1 MARTSMIL
9 RTAGAAMFLF
19 AMHLSL
25 HAADA
30 AWEIKGTY
38 PAPPPVD
45 AAKLAKAPRTGT
57 PRNIILLIG
66 DGMGQG
72 ALTLA
77 SLYAYGAPGKLTLDQ
92 FPVCGLART
101 ASANST
107 VTDSAASGTALAGGY
122 KTNNGMIGKTPDKV
136 SRKSFAVLARESGRS
151 IGIMT
156 TDALTGAT
164 PAAFLAHADHRSQA
178 EKIAADLSA
187 AGSMILIGS
196 DPKPFLPKKDGG
208 RRADN
213 RNLLAELQKAGYRE
227 AATPE
232 ALKQLPANI
241 PAYGFV
247 PDWSNTTLLSR
258 FASAAFEKLNANP
271 KGFFLMIEGHY
282 PDKGGHGNNPDYSV
296 NGVLMNNFLA
306 KAALDFALQHP
317 DTLVVVTA
325 DHETGGISAAPNK
338 ANPRKPHIHYMT
350 KNHTGAPVGIY
361 AFGPGADRFNAVI
374 ENTDIPKTFADFW
387 RIKLDLPEKEIPPK
401 R

>member
-1 MARTSMIL
+1 MIFKFAIW
-9 RTAGAAMFLF
+9 RTATAILLF
-19 AMHLSL
+19 TVFPSL
-25 HAADA
+25 HAANA
-30 AWEIKGTY
+30 PWKINGTY
-38 PAPPPVD
+38 PVPQPVD
-45 AAKLAKAPRTGT
+45 AARLAAIPGTGT
-57 PRNIILLIG
+57 PRNIIFIIG
-66 DGMGQG
+66 DGMGHG

-77 SLYAYGAPGKLTLDQ
+77 SLYAYGSPGKLTLDQ

-101 ASANST
+101 ASANNK

-187 AGSMILIGS
+187 AKSMILIGS
-196 DPKPFLPKKDGG
+196 DPKPFLPKQEGG
-208 RRADN
+208 KRTDN
-213 RNLLAELQKAGYRE
+213 RNLLAELKNAGYRE
-227 AATPE
+227 VGTPE
-232 ALKQLPANI
+232 ALKQTPADT
-241 PAYGFV
+241 PVYGFISN
-247 PDWSNTTLLSR
+247 WNNTTLLSR

-271 KGFFLMIEGHY
+271 KGFFLMIEGHF
-282 PDKGGHGNNPDYSV
+282 PDKGGHGNDPDLSV

-306 KAALDFALQHP
+306 KAALDFALKHP
-317 DTLVVVTA
+317 DTLVLVTA
-325 DHETGGISAAPNK
+325 DHETGGISVAPNK

-350 KNHTGAPVGIY
+350 NNHTGAPVGVF

-374 ENTDIPKTFADFW
+374 ENTDIPKTFAEFW
-387 RIKLDLPEKEIPPK
+387 RIKLDLPEKEIPAK

>member
-1 MARTSMIL
+1 MKFTFTIP
-9 RTAGAAMFLF
+9 RTAAVLLLTAALPV
-19 AMHLSL
+19 L
-25 HAADA
+25 HAANA
-30 AWEIKGTY
+30 PWEIKGTY
-38 PAPPPVD
+38 PAPPRVD
-45 AAKLAKAPRTGT
+45 AAKLAAFPRTGT

-77 SLYAYGAPGKLTLDQ
+77 SLYAHGAPGKLTLNQ

-101 ASANST
+101 ASANNK

-136 SRKSFAVLARESGRS
+136 SRKSFAALARESGRS

-164 PAAFLAHADHRSQA
+164 PAAFLAHADHRNQA

-187 AGSMILIGS
+187 AKSMILIGS
-196 DPKPFLPKKDGG
+196 DPKPFLPKKEGG
-208 RRADN
+208 RRTDS

-227 AATPE
+227 TATPE
-232 ALKQLPANI
+232 ALKQVPADV
-241 PAYGFV
+241 PVYGFI
-247 PDWSNTTLLSR
+247 PDWNNTTLLSR

-271 KGFFLMIEGHY
+271 KGFFLMVEGHY
-282 PDKGGHGNNPDYSV
+282 PDKGGHGNNPDQSV
-296 NGVLMNNFLA
+296 NGVLMNDFLA
-306 KAALDFALQHP
+306 KAALDFAMKHP

-325 DHETGGISAAPNK
+325 DHETGGLCVAPNK

-350 KNHTGAPVGIY
+350 GNHTGEPVDIY
-361 AFGPGADRFNAVI
+361 AFGPGADRFNAVL

-387 RIKLDLPEKEIPPK
+387 RIKLDLPEKEIPAK

>member
-196 DPKPFLPKKDGG
+196 VSPEKGRRTQSRQPQSSRRTPKSRISGG
-208 RRADN
+208 RHPRSLETTS
-213 RNLLAELQKAGYRE
+213 RKHPRLRLCSRLEQHH
-227 AATPE
+227 PS
-232 ALKQLPANI
+232 LP
-241 PAYGFV
+241 
-247 PDWSNTTLLSR
+247 LCLC
-258 FASAAFEKLNANP
+258 
-271 KGFFLMIEGHY
+271 
-282 PDKGGHGNNPDYSV
+282 
-296 NGVLMNNFLA
+296 
-306 KAALDFALQHP
+306 
-317 DTLVVVTA
+317 
-325 DHETGGISAAPNK
+325 
-338 ANPRKPHIHYMT
+338 
-350 KNHTGAPVGIY
+350 
-361 AFGPGADRFNAVI
+361 
-374 ENTDIPKTFADFW
+374 
-387 RIKLDLPEKEIPPK
+387 RI
-401 R
+401 

>member
-1 MARTSMIL
+1 MKFTFTIP
-9 RTAGAAMFLF
+9 RTAAVLLLTAALPV
-19 AMHLSL
+19 L
-25 HAADA
+25 HAANA
-30 AWEIKGTY
+30 PWEIKGTY
-38 PAPPPVD
+38 PAPPRVD
-45 AAKLAKAPRTGT
+45 AAKLAAFPRTGT

-77 SLYAYGAPGKLTLDQ
+77 SLYAHGAPGKLTLNQ

-101 ASANST
+101 ASANNK

-136 SRKSFAVLARESGRS
+136 SRKSFAALARESGRS

-164 PAAFLAHADHRSQA
+164 PAAFLAHADHRNQA

-187 AGSMILIGS
+187 AKSMILIGS
-196 DPKPFLPKKDGG
+196 DPKPFLPKKEGG
-208 RRADN
+208 RRTDS

-227 AATPE
+227 TATPE
-232 ALKQLPANI
+232 ALKQAPADV
-241 PAYGFV
+241 PVYGFI
-247 PDWSNTTLLSR
+247 PDWNNTTLLSR

-271 KGFFLMIEGHY
+271 KGFFLMVEGHY
-282 PDKGGHGNNPDYSV
+282 PDKGGHGNNPDQSV
-296 NGVLMNNFLA
+296 NGVLMNDFLA
-306 KAALDFALQHP
+306 KAALDFAMKHP

-325 DHETGGISAAPNK
+325 DHETGGLCVAPNK

-350 KNHTGAPVGIY
+350 GNHTGEPVDIY
-361 AFGPGADRFNAVI
+361 AFGPGADRFNAVL

-387 RIKLDLPEKEIPPK
+387 RIKLDLPEKEIPAK

>member
-1 MARTSMIL
+1 MKFKLAIP
-9 RTAGAAMFLF
+9 RTAAVLFLF
-19 AMHLSL
+19 PVFVSL
-25 HAADA
+25 HAANA
-30 AWEIKGTY
+30 PWEIKGTY
-38 PAPPPVD
+38 PAPPPFD
-45 AAKLAKAPRTGT
+45 AAKLAEVPQTGT

-77 SLYAYGAPGKLTLDQ
+77 SLYAYGEPGKLILDQ

-101 ASANST
+101 ASANSK

-164 PAAFLAHADHRSQA
+164 PAAFLAHADHRSQS
-178 EKIAADLSA
+178 EKIAADLTA
-187 AGSMILIGS
+187 AKSMILIGS
-196 DPKPFLPKKDGG
+196 DPKPFLPNNGKGS
-208 RRADN
+208 RTDN
-213 RNLLAELQKAGYRE
+213 RDLLTELQKAGYRE

-232 ALKQLPANI
+232 ALKQI
-241 PAYGFV
+241 PASIPVYGFV

-282 PDKGGHGNNPDYSV
+282 PDKGGHGNNPDQSV

-306 KAALDFALQHP
+306 KAALEFALKHP
-317 DTLVVVTA
+317 DTLVLVTA
-325 DHETGGISAAPNK
+325 DHETGGIRTAPNK
-338 ANPRKPHIHYMT
+338 ANPRKPHIHYQT
-350 KNHTGAPVGIY
+350 KNHTGEPVGVF

-374 ENTDIPKTFADFW
+374 ENTDIPKTFAEFW
-387 RIKLDLPEKEIPPK
+387 HIKLDLPEKEIPPK
-401 R
+401 Q

>member
-1 MARTSMIL
+1 MKFTFTIP
-9 RTAGAAMFLF
+9 RTAALLLLTAALPV
-19 AMHLSL
+19 L
-25 HAADA
+25 HAANA
-30 AWEIKGTY
+30 PWEIKGTY
-38 PAPPPVD
+38 PAPPRVD
-45 AAKLAKAPRTGT
+45 AAKLAAFPRTGT

-77 SLYAYGAPGKLTLDQ
+77 SLYAHGAPGKLTLNQ

-101 ASANST
+101 ASANNK

-136 SRKSFAVLARESGRS
+136 SRKSFAALARESGRS

-164 PAAFLAHADHRSQA
+164 PAAFLAHADHRNQA

-187 AGSMILIGS
+187 AKSMILIGS
-196 DPKPFLPKKDGG
+196 NPKPFLPKKEGG
-208 RRADN
+208 RRTDS

-227 AATPE
+227 TATPE
-232 ALKQLPANI
+232 ALKQVPADV
-241 PAYGFV
+241 PVYGFI
-247 PDWSNTTLLSR
+247 PDWNNTTLLSR

-271 KGFFLMIEGHY
+271 KGFFLMVEGHY
-282 PDKGGHGNNPDYSV
+282 PDKGGHGNNPDQSV
-296 NGVLMNNFLA
+296 NGVLMNDFLA
-306 KAALDFALQHP
+306 KAALDFAMKHP

-325 DHETGGISAAPNK
+325 DHETGGLCVAPNK

-350 KNHTGAPVGIY
+350 GNHTGEPVDIY
-361 AFGPGADRFNAVI
+361 AFGPGADRFNAVL

-387 RIKLDLPEKEIPPK
+387 RIKLDLPEKEIPAK